1 MNNEDIVK
9 YCITSPEN
17 INPAVLGSM
26 LDGLE
31 GGGGGDDYGEPLLV
45 DMYWDEENEKFVSR
59 KTWQEIYDE
68 ITINNKIVYFYVP
81 YVDGTMDCGVHMITV
96 IYMDGV
102 VYRIQFNHIGIY
114 VDNPTDY
121 PSYNGRAD

>member
-1 MNNEDIVK
+1 MQREDIIR
-9 YCITSPEN
+9 YCTTSPEN
-17 INPAVLGSM
+17 VNPAVLRSM
-26 LDGLE
+26 LDQIE

-45 DMYWDEENEKFVSR
+45 DMYWDNENNMFVSR

-81 YVDGTMDCGVHMITV
+81 YVNGTMNCGV
-96 IYMDGV
+96 YMVTGICKDGA
-102 VYRIQFNHIGIY
+102 VYEIEFDGIDSY

-121 PSYNGRAD
+121 PWFNG

>member
-102 VYRIQFNHIGIY
+102 VYRI
-114 VDNPTDY
+114 
-121 PSYNGRAD
+121 

>member
-9 YCITSPEN
+9 YCTTSPEN
-17 INPAVLGSM
+17 VNPAVLRSM
-26 LDGLE
+26 LDQIE
-31 GGGGGDDYGEPLLV
+31 GGGGDDYGEPLLV
-45 DMYWDEENEKFVSR
+45 DMYWDEENYRFVSR

-81 YVDGTMDCGVHMITV
+81 YVDGTMDCGVYAVTA
-96 IYMDGV
+96 IYEDSAT
-102 VYRIQFNHIGIY
+102 YKIYFNGTGSY

-121 PSYNGRAD
+121 PSYNRRAN

>member
-1 MNNEDIVK
+1 MEREDIVN

-17 INPAVLGSM
+17 VNPAVLRSM
-26 LDGLE
+26 LDQIE

-45 DMYWDEENEKFVSR
+45 DMYWDEENYRFVSR

-81 YVDGTMDCGVHMITV
+81 YVDGTMDCGVYAV
-96 IYMDGV
+96 IAIYEDSATYKIYFKDTGS
-102 VYRIQFNHIGIY
+102 Y

-121 PSYNGRAD
+121 PSYNRRAN